1 MRWTC
6 SVTNNVITE
15 EQAFRLPSS
24 LAIQDGKNMRFDE
37 IGQQLRNYRLESG
50 LKADEIAARLG
61 ISRAALYRYEKGEV
75 IKLDTIRRL
84 AELLQV
90 SPLTLLGIGV
100 DYFSRVT
107 AFLERQR
114 QIEEEADSHLQL
126 GGALCFPLVS
136 AGFLQLLRAIWLEAA
151 NLAPDSATAR
161 TQTEQALI
169 SLAQRRLILERRHPS
184 LTTMLSE
191 TAIRRML
198 AEGLGAGLPLSDR
211 SRAEARAAAVTEA
224 EHLASQIEQ
233 APLGVQ
239 VGLLQ
244 TPDPLSQAMIYRNR
258 ERAYVVGNPF
268 AVDVH
273 PAWGLG
279 VVSITSA
286 DDAVAIHQ
294 RVAESCWKQARKG
307 MAAAQRLRV
316 LIAEANPD

>member
-1 MRWTC
+1 M
-6 SVTNNVITE
+6 
-15 EQAFRLPSS
+15 
-24 LAIQDGKNMRFDE
+24 QDGKNMRFDE

-107 AFLERQR
+107 ACLERQR
-114 QIEEEADSHLQL
+114 QIEEEADSHLQM
-126 GGALCFPLVS
+126 GGGLCFPLVS
-136 AGFLQLLRAIWLEAA
+136 EGFLQLLRVVWLEAA
-151 NLAPDSATAR
+151 NLAPDPTAAR
-161 TQTEQALI
+161 SQTEQALI
-169 SLAQRRLILERRHPS
+169 SLAQRRLILEQRRPS
-184 LTTMLSE
+184 LITMLSE
-191 TAIRRML
+191 TAIRHML
-198 AEGLGAGLPLSDR
+198 AEGIGAGLPLSDR

-224 EHLASQIEQ
+224 QYLASQIEQ

-239 VGLLQ
+239 IGLLQ
-244 TPDPLSQAMIYRNR
+244 EPAPLSKAVIYRSR
-258 ERAYVVGNPF
+258 ERAHVVGNPF
-268 AVDVH
+268 AVDAH

-307 MAAAQRLRV
+307 MAAAQRLRI
-316 LIAEANPD
+316 LIAEAHPD